1 MNPQPTTVKLALVGT
16 EATMSLV
23 GPFGCVP
30 EVIRTAACALNG
42 WSQTTANSNEREE
55 IDITIDEVQAIF
67 FWIDADVC
75 DWIKNELPG
84 LIAARRMVEQW
95 FSEGGVS

>member
-1 MNPQPTTVKLALVGT
+1 MNPQPTAVKLALVGT

-30 EVIRTAACALNG
+30 EVIRTAACALKG

-55 IDITIDEVQAIF
+55 IDITIEFDYGDYIYHEKHALL
-67 FWIDADVC
+67 
-75 DWIKNELPG
+75 E
-84 LIAARRMVEQW
+84 RRGSGNLVLD
-95 FSEGGVS
+95 